1 MTTGIARYW
10 WLLLVRGVIAVLFG
24 IMALVWPV
32 ITLMMLVL
40 LFGAYALIDGI
51 FAVIVGVRVRRDGE
65 RWWMMIL
72 GGLVG
77 IAIGVL
83 TFIWPRITTL
93 ALLYLIA
100 AWAIIT
106 GTLAVMA
113 ALWLRKMIKG
123 EWLLALYGILLLIFG
138 VLLAI
143 LPIPGAL
150 AITWLIG
157 ISAIVFGVLLI
168 VLAFLLEVLGHKFE
182 REILSED

>member
-1 MTTGIARYW
+1 MTTEIARYW
-10 WLLLVRGVIAVLFG
+10 WMLLVRGVIAVLFG
-24 IMALVWPV
+24 VMALMWPV

-51 FAVIVGVRVRRDGE
+51 FAVIVGVRVRRDGK

-72 GGLVG
+72 GGLDG

-83 TFIWPRITTL
+83 TFIWPRITAL

-106 GTLAVMA
+106 GTLGMMA

-123 EWLLALYGILLLIFG
+123 EWLLALYGILLLLFG

-143 LPIPGAL
+143 LPIPGVL

-157 ISAIVFGVLLI
+157 IYAIIFGVLLI
-168 VLAFLLEVLGHKFE
+168 VLAFRLEAWA
-182 REILSED
+182 